1 MESPVTDHRLIDIKL
16 DDSTMTHWS
25 ADIEH
30 ERRVAIFD
38 ILEDNSFTLI
48 KSSREDYGG
57 PYILHLGNMDG
68 RLVFDVRDDADAP
81 LMAFT
86 LAMSP
91 FRRVIRDYFEICDS
105 YFEAIKAGSPQQI
118 ETIDMARRGIHNDA
132 SERLQDRL
140 AGKIDVDIATAR
152 RLFTLI
158 CALHLKDGRGPV

>member
-1 MESPVTDHRLIDIKL
+1 MADHRIIDIQL
-16 DDSTMTHWS
+16 DDSMMTHWN

-38 ILEDNSFTLI
+38 ILEGNSFELL
-48 KSSREDYGG
+48 KSSRDDYAG
-57 PYILHLGNMDG
+57 PYVLFLSNMDG
-68 RLVFDVRDDADAP
+68 RLVFDVRTEAREP

-118 ETIDMARRGIHNDA
+118 ETIDMGRRGIHDQA
-132 SERLQDRL
+132 SERLMDRL
-140 AGKIDVDIATAR
+140 AGKIAVDMATAR